1 MPGASWLKVAP
12 KGAESALVLY
22 PKSMMKNWAELKP
35 SIVFVCDDVEKTYET
50 MQAKGVTF
58 EGELQKMQWGPFATF
73 LDEDGNSF
81 LIKG

>member
-1 MPGASWLKVAP
+1 MMPGASWLEVAP

-50 MQAKGVTF
+50 MKANGVTF
-58 EGELQKMQWGPFATF
+58 E
-73 LDEDGNSF
+73 GNSF